1 MHAMIIFFE
10 AIFHA
15 TLFSIDQMALNFAK
29 SCKLKTLKVLKM
41 KYIKHS

>member
-15 TLFSIDQMALNFAK
+15 TLFSIDQM
-29 SCKLKTLKVLKM
+29 KM
-41 KYIKHS
+41 KNENFDFENKKKIMKTSTKEN